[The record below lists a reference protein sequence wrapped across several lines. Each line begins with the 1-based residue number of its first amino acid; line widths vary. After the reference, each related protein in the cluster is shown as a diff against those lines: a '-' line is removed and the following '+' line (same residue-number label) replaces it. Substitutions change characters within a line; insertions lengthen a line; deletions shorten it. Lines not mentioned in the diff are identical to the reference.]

1 MSIFARCARM
11 LLLAAVCLAAVVP
24 PVSAGV
30 DLQSAASTRYNP
42 ADVLRAARTIYIRT
56 NTVFFKPAT
65 LENGLLRRDEFQ
77 QWGLSITREEAEAD
91 LIIEVD
97 RKLFTSSFV
106 FSVIDPHAKKVV
118 ASGRVNSLG
127 GTVEGKITDS
137 FIKRMRQVRAS
148 SPSGQSK

>member
-1 MSIFARCARM
+1 M
-11 LLLAAVCLAAVVP
+11 LLLAALCLMVVVS
-24 PVSAGV
+24 PVSAEV
-30 DLQSAASTRYNP
+30 DLQGGAARYNP

-97 RKLFTSSFV
+97 RKLFTSAFV

-118 ASGRVNSLG
+118 ASGKVNSLG

-148 SPSGQSK
+148 APPGQSK